1 MEQQHRAAVQSVDDL
16 VGQTALKTDIA
27 RWQDSKAVHGSKK
40 IPDALLFHGPPGT
53 GKTSS
58 AVLIAK
64 TLLGGL
70 WFETNFIES
79 NASDDRGISYIRDEL
94 KQLMRVKPVGGGKK
108 IILLDEADGLTSA
121 AQDALRRLI
130 EKYSEHTMLILTCND
145 LEKIRPAIRSR
156 CAVYGF
162 SPVDPV
168 AGAERLSDVY
178 EIEHKDTLLRLVQ
191 LMKGDMRACINF
203 LDAAGDAYDTRID
216 ELESSLDDSVARA
229 LDGDW
234 MRLRSNLHGSLRTG
248 VELTYVLSSFYDNIY
263 EHFDDEENLDSIWR
277 MMAAYGDVLIHKHTW
292 IGNQYSYLDYLV
304 AKMKTEVER
313 NE

>member
-1 MEQQHRAAVQSVDDL
+1 MEQQHRAAVQNVDDL

-27 RWQDSKAVHGSKK
+27 RWRDSRAVHGSKK

-64 TLLGGL
+64 TLLGSL

-94 KQLMRVKPVGGGKK
+94 KQLMRVKPIGGGKK
-108 IILLDEADGLTSA
+108 IILLDEADGLTPA

-162 SPVDPV
+162 TPVDPV
-168 AGAERLSDVY
+168 AGAKRLSDVY
-178 EIEHKDTLLRLVQ
+178 EIEHMDTLHRLVE
-191 LMKGDMRACINF
+191 LMHGDMRACINF
-203 LDAAGDAYDTRID
+203 LDAAGDAYDTRV
-216 ELESSLDDSVARA
+216 EQLESSLDDSVARA
-229 LDGDW
+229 LEGDW
-234 MRLRSNLHGSLRTG
+234 MRLRKNLHDSLKSGRP
-248 VELTYVLSSFYDNIY
+248 LPYVLTSFYDNIY
-263 EHFDDEENLDSIWR
+263 EHFDDEDNLDSIWR
-277 MMAAYGDVLIHKHTW
+277 MMAAYGDVLVHKHTW
-292 IGNQYSYLDYLV
+292 IGNEYSYLDYLV
-304 AKMKTEVER
+304 AKMKKEVEI
-313 NE
+313 NG